1 MTSPM
6 ALQLGADVDKMLASV
21 RPTVYA
27 IAAAFGFTDVG
38 GWRKSDPYPDHPG
51 GYAADY
57 MTQGDRSK
65 GNALANWSTVHAE
78 EIGLDYQ
85 IWWGRVWDADKD
97 PAGLPWEQWRPY
109 SGDNPHTDHVHQTY
123 RKTGGISLLGLK
135 NVGAGA
141 VGKLFDLDG
150 FMRQA
155 EGTTVTLLAAG
166 LGVVLLGVGIA
177 LSVRS
182 TVGKAIKSKVGS

>member
-6 ALQLGADVDKMLASV
+6 ALQLGADVEKMLASV

-38 GWRKSDPYPDHPG
+38 GVRDKDKYPDHPG

-57 MTQGDRSK
+57 MTKGDRAK
-65 GNALANWSTVHAE
+65 GDALANWSTVHAE

-85 IWWGRVWDADKD
+85 IWWGKVWDADKD
-97 PAGLPWEQWRPY
+97 APGLPWEQWRDY
-109 SGDNPHTDHVHQTY
+109 DGDNPHTDHVHQTY
-123 RKTGGISLLGLK
+123 RKTGAVSLLALK
-135 NVGAGA
+135 NGFTNA

-155 EGTTVTLLAAG
+155 EGTSVTLLAAG
-166 LGVVLLGVGIA
+166 FGVALLGVGIA
-177 LSVRS
+177 MSVRS
-182 TVGKAIKSKVGS
+182 TVGKAVKSKVGV